1 MIPIS
6 RNVVVARLATPD
18 KTAGSVNNPVVREE
32 DGIRFNDK
40 WLYEHLVDDPSG
52 MAQRVF
58 YWMRYDLIATKVRAN
73 SSDVWRDDK
82 TMIDELSGKSSR
94 LAPHDPNAN
103 PAIEP
108 SNQHRPVSDFKGEL
122 GLGGYLQSE
131 EELREAKPI
140 PAFARR
146 ES

>member
-1 MIPIS
+1 MSSIT
-6 RNVVVARLATPD
+6 RNVVVARLGTPD
-18 KTAGSVNNPVVREE
+18 KTVGSVNNPVIREE
-32 DGIRFNDK
+32 DGIRFNER

-58 YWMRYDLIATKVRAN
+58 YWLRYDLVATKVRAN
-73 SSDVWRDDK
+73 KSDIWRDD
-82 TMIDELSGKSSR
+82 TTLIDELSGKTPR
-94 LAPHDPNAN
+94 LAPHDPTAN
-103 PAIEP
+103 PSIEP
-108 SNQHRPVSDFKGEL
+108 SNQYRAVSDFKGEI

-131 EELREAKPI
+131 EELREPKPI

>member
-1 MIPIS
+1 MISIS
-6 RNVVVARLATPD
+6 RNQVTARLGTPD
-18 KTAGSVNNPVVREE
+18 KTAGSVNNPIIREE
-32 DGIRFNDK
+32 DGFRFNEK

-58 YWMRYDLIATKVRAN
+58 YWLRYDLLATKVRAN
-73 SSDVWRDDK
+73 KSDAWRDD
-82 TMIDELSGKSSR
+82 TTLIDELSASSPR
-94 LAPHDPNAN
+94 LAPHDPN
-103 PAIEP
+103 PSITP
-108 SNQHRPVSDFKGEL
+108 SNQYRAVSDFKGEI